1 MEEENPKS
9 NPILNVFLMF
19 LLLWASF
26 YTISAT
32 ALNHLIQFLY
42 QILSIIAPSSPTIAA
57 LLTSFPKS
65 LYMLKKFF
73 SLDKDKFDKH
83 VICTKVEHF
92 LQISIT

>member
-32 ALNHLIQFLY
+32 TKIQVH
-42 QILSIIAPSSPTIAA
+42 IV
-57 LLTSFPKS
+57 LLENSQFVS
-65 LYMLKKFF
+65 
-73 SLDKDKFDKH
+73 
-83 VICTKVEHF
+83 
-92 LQISIT
+92 